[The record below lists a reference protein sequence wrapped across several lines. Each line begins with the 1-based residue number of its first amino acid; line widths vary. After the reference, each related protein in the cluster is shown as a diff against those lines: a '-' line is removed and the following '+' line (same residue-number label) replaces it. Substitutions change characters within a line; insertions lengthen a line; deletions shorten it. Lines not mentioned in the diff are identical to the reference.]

1 MNGPVLEVT
10 DLVKHYPGPGRGRVV
25 HAVDGVSLT
34 VGHGEVLGLVGESG
48 SGKSTLGRCVL
59 RLTEPDS
66 GTVRL
71 AGRDITHLS
80 RRALLPLRREAHM
93 VFQDPFSSLN
103 PRMTVGETLDE
114 ALATHGSASSRER
127 AASVRELLE
136 LVRLKSAV
144 VDQYPSHMSGGMRQ
158 RVAIARCLAVRPR
171 LIVADEITSALDAS
185 VQGAVLNLLRELQRD
200 LELSVLFITHN
211 LAVVRYIAGRTAV
224 MRHGQV
230 VEEGDSDG
238 IVRDPRHPYT
248 RELVEAIPRIENAGT
263 DRLLRTIG
271 A

>member
-1 MNGPVLEVT
+1 MAELVID
-10 DLVKHYPGPGRGRVV
+10 DLTVAFGTGRTAFT
-25 HAVDGVSLT
+25 AVDGVSLT
-34 VGHGEVLGLVGESG
+34 VPHGTVMGLVGESG
-48 SGKSTLGRCVL
+48 SGKSTLARVVAGMQPA
-59 RLTEPDS
+59 TG
-66 GTVRL
+66 GTVTL
-71 AGRDITHLS
+71 GGRDLLS
-80 RRALLPLRREAHM
+80 GRGRDRRERARDVQM